1 MNPRPR
7 PRPEG
12 GNSRRPPARKAG
24 RMNALL
30 GWELLRVSR
39 RTAALAVG
47 RFAFGAA
54 LLGVM
59 WLIYSSGFREQQQ
72 LTGDATVIART
83 LQRFA
88 EAFSLTFFIV
98 QLVIVLLLTPI
109 FVAGSVFEERET
121 RSGEVLLTTDL
132 TRREVF
138 YGKFLAR
145 VVQVMMVVAAGMPIL
160 ALTLLWGGVAI
171 EFILIGYA
179 ATFFC
184 ILSSGA
190 IAASVAGSSETLREA
205 VLKAYAYI
213 LVFDVLIFP
222 ASPFLLIP
230 MASGASSMGLMC
242 GVVFVPVHIIITIVA
257 LAHGLRWL
265 RLAMLRQRRRVT
277 AELAEQMARRKPPV
291 AQEDPLVWKERY
303 VGGPTELVV
312 NTSWMTAVGV
322 LVAVT
327 LLVLLAS
334 NHLGAGWVAAFVIPV
349 VVLAAA
355 TSIGL
360 GASGGVARERQRNT
374 LIDLFMLP
382 GGRRD
387 ILRAKLIGAIWAG
400 RWFLLAAAALL
411 VLAPIG
417 GTPLVAVPLLAVA
430 GVAYLAFAAA
440 LGLWLSVRSR
450 SALTAHASWMGFVA
464 LSLIGTYLL
473 ADAMSHTV
481 ATEGAFR
488 GSIHMTT
495 EYPDWSR
502 AVNPVM
508 AWQELAMTPADQH
521 DRPSDLTFFIPAV
534 LPDHP
539 PRLMAPLAGVLLYAG
554 AAALLWW
561 FALRRFEREGRE
573 D

>member
-7 PRPEG
+7 PRPDG
-12 GNSRRPPARKAG
+12 RRPRRPPPRKSG
-24 RMNALL
+24 GLGNALL

-59 WLIYSSGFREQQQ
+59 WLIYSAGFRQEEV
-72 LTGDATVIART
+72 LEGDATEIAKK
-83 LQRFA
+83 LQKFA
-88 EAFSLTFFIV
+88 EAFSLTFFLV
-98 QLVIVLLLTPI
+98 QLTIVLLLTPI
-109 FVAGSVFEERET
+109 FVAGAVFEERET

-132 TRREVF
+132 SRREVF

-171 EFILIGYA
+171 EFIVIGYM
-179 ATFFC
+179 ATFLC
-184 ILSSGA
+184 IFSSGA

-205 VLKAYAYI
+205 VLKSYAYI

-222 ASPFLLIP
+222 ASPYLLIP
-230 MASGASSMGLMC
+230 LASDQWWSGLGC
-242 GVVFVPVHIIITIVA
+242 GVVFAPVQIIITLVS

-291 AQEDPLVWKERY
+291 AQEDPLIWKERY
-303 VGGPTELVV
+303 VGGPTELVST
-312 NTSWMTAVGV
+312 TSAWASVAVVVGVGIVVVLAVG
-322 LVAVT
+322 T
-327 LLVLLAS
+327 FPS
-334 NHLGAGWVAAFVIPV
+334 GWVAAYMAPV
-349 VVLAAA
+349 ALLAAA
-355 TSIGL
+355 ASIGL

-387 ILRAKLIGAIWAG
+387 ILRAKLVGAVWSG
-400 RWFLLAAAALL
+400 RWFLLAVAGLL
-411 VLAPIG
+411 FVAPIG
-417 GTPLVAVPLLAVA
+417 GTPVVAIPLLAIA
-430 GVAYLAFAAA
+430 AAAYLAFGAA

-450 SALTAHASWMGFVA
+450 AALTAHASWMGFVA

-473 ADAMSHTV
+473 ADAMSTREATGTGAQLTV
-481 ATEGAFR
+481 VQ
-488 GSIHMTT
+488 H
-495 EYPDWSR
+495 YPSWSR
-502 AVNPVM
+502 VINPVM
-508 AWQELAMTPADQH
+508 AWQELAMTPDEGATSGWQRDWDFRLFPQE
-521 DRPSDLTFFIPAV
+521 R
-534 LPDHP
+534 
-539 PRLMAPLAGVLLYAG
+539 PRLMEPLAGVVLYAL

-561 FALRRFEREGRE
+561 RALRRFEREGRE
-573 D
+573 E